1 MGNLHFATRYQSLC
15 RMSDLIASEKFYCM
29 SDNWVGVASDFIMSH
44 TNLLVWLNLF
54 VFLSEQRE
62 LNSGLFAS
70 IRGVLHT
77 EKKYFKQCLHDRLEK
92 VAANCSR

>member
-1 MGNLHFATRYQSLC
+1 
-15 RMSDLIASEKFYCM
+15 MSDLIASEKFYCT
-29 SDNWVGVASDFIMSH
+29 SDNWVGVASDFIMS
-44 TNLLVWLNLF
+44 LVSNQYCLNLF

-70 IRGVLHT
+70 VREVQHT
-77 EKKYFKQCLHDRLEK
+77 EQKYFKQCLHDRLEK